1 MKKTIVLSLSL
12 LFGLSAFAQNN
23 CNIADELPIKLM
35 SAEIKRGFKT
45 FQKQNPPLYYLSYQY
60 YTNDLSDIKVS
71 EGSVAREYYGRQRA
85 SVTVFPRVGS
95 PALDNTRRLTV
106 MSSVSDRLTMEDMP
120 AAEGDGK
127 AFSTAL
133 WRATDA
139 AVKKAQEDLDGV
151 KAEKLTAPARFDDS
165 PDFAYPPVE
174 RFCRTAEFAAF
185 DYDKI
190 KAMLVKASTL
200 TKGKKFIL
208 ASNFSFEREVG
219 YRYFVDSR
227 GTQLKT
233 PHQEVRLSYVV
244 SGKTENGQEVS
255 RFNDYNVLLPEELP
269 SEEKLLAD
277 TRKSIDEL
285 EQLVNAPEGDPFEA
299 PTLLKGRAMA
309 VFVHEILGHR
319 MEGHRQKMEDFG
331 RTFTDKIGQ
340 QVVSPILTIIDDA
353 TLSYFNGEVM
363 RGFYEYDDEGV
374 KSRPVTLVEKGVLKN
389 FLMSSSPIK
398 NFPASNGHGRGNHY
412 FRPVARMAVTRAL
425 AEQTVTYDELE
436 KKFLQEIKRQNK
448 PYGFM
453 IEDLS
458 GGFTMTDTYSPQAFK
473 LEPTLMYRVYPD
485 GRKEVV
491 RGLDMV
497 GTPQVS
503 FNKVLAAADDYQVFN
518 GSCGA
523 ESGWVPVSA
532 IAPSVLLE
540 SMEMEKKKKSTEKP
554 PLLPPPYSL
563 HKGVSK

>member
-1 MKKTIVLSLSL
+1 
-12 LFGLSAFAQNN
+12 
-23 CNIADELPIKLM
+23 
-35 SAEIKRGFKT
+35 
-45 FQKQNPPLYYLSYQY
+45 
-60 YTNDLSDIKVS
+60 
-71 EGSVAREYYGRQRA
+71 
-85 SVTVFPRVGS
+85 
-95 PALDNTRRLTV
+95 
-106 MSSVSDRLTMEDMP
+106 
-120 AAEGDGK
+120 
-127 AFSTAL
+127 
-133 WRATDA
+133 
-139 AVKKAQEDLDGV
+139 
-151 KAEKLTAPARFDDS
+151 
-165 PDFAYPPVE
+165 
-174 RFCRTAEFAAF
+174 
-185 DYDKI
+185 
-190 KAMLVKASTL
+190 
-200 TKGKKFIL
+200 
-208 ASNFSFEREVG
+208 
-219 YRYFVDSR
+219 
-227 GTQLKT
+227 
-233 PHQEVRLSYVV
+233 
-244 SGKTENGQEVS
+244 
-255 RFNDYNVLLPEELP
+255 
-269 SEEKLLAD
+269 
-277 TRKSIDEL
+277 
-285 EQLVNAPEGDPFEA
+285 
-299 PTLLKGRAMA
+299 
-309 VFVHEILGHR
+309 
-319 MEGHRQKMEDFG
+319 
-331 RTFTDKIGQ
+331 
-340 QVVSPILTIIDDA
+340 
-353 TLSYFNGEVM
+353 
-363 RGFYEYDDEGV
+363 
-374 KSRPVTLVEKGVLKN
+374 
-389 FLMSSSPIK
+389 MSSSPIK

-412 FRPVARMAVTRAL
+412 FRPVARMAVTRAI